1 MSDPGKY
8 RTQAEL
14 DDHKK
19 RDPLFRAREDLLS
32 AGIGE
37 AALASID
44 RGVDAEVA
52 DSAEFADSSPQPDI
66 SVLEPTTYSG
76 PFAY

>member
-19 RDPLFRAREDLLS
+19 RDPLFRARADLLA

-37 AALASID
+37 SNLANIESA
-44 RGVDAEVA
+44 VEAEVA
-52 DSAEFADSSPQPDI
+52 DAAEFANDSPEPDL
-66 SVLEPTTYSG
+66 SALEPTTYSG
-76 PFAY
+76 PFAF